1 MTPVGCCCPITRP
14 PSTCSFVK
22 RLVKYPAPCPLGRPA
37 VCYRLFFACPL
48 LFHALQVSSPV
59 LWLVVDFLTC
69 RMVGLIKDTLPFLY
83 WNRGGIWDTL
93 LPPSLSTSV
102 SEQTAFP
109 PAHPLENDEIRLS
122 KEGESIFHKTFYWEI
137 IAKVIQCSADVITIG
152 SVVLETV
159 LVLCVSSP
167 GCHCA

>member
-1 MTPVGCCCPITRP
+1 MLASDTSGLLLSHNTSTLNLQFCEASRQESCPVSIGSSSCLL
-14 PSTCSFVK
+14 STVLHVPF
-22 RLVKYPAPCPLGRPA
+22 A
-37 VCYRLFFACPL
+37 VPRT
-48 LFHALQVSSPV
+48 V
-59 LWLVVDFLTC
+59 LWLVGDFLTC
-69 RMVGLIKDTLPFLY
+69 RMVGPIKDTLPFLY

-137 IAKVIQCSADVITIG
+137 IAKVTQCSADVITIG

-167 GCHCA
+167 RCHCA